1 MIAHT
6 EEFVGSLW
14 DCHRSKAQAFLEEVP
29 MHGASRPRILIADD
43 HALIAE
49 AFTKLLATAF
59 DVIATVY
66 DGRTLVETAQRL
78 QPDVILADIGMPL
91 LNGLEAAQR
100 IKRKLPN
107 VKVIYVTVNH
117 DPDVVAEAFRRGAS
131 GYLPKTASV
140 AELVSAIYQAL
151 NGDFYLSPQLQ
162 LVAPSSRT
170 QQASP
175 QPLLTERQVDV
186 LQLLAEGR
194 SMKEAAAV
202 LNLTT
207 RTVAYH
213 KYRIM
218 GNLHLRNDAEVV
230 QYAMRHHVV
239 FG

>member
-1 MIAHT
+1 M
-6 EEFVGSLW
+6 
-14 DCHRSKAQAFLEEVP
+14 P
-29 MHGASRPRILIADD
+29 GASRPRILIADD

-49 AFTKLLATAF
+49 AFNKLLATAF
-59 DVIATVY
+59 DVVATVY
-66 DGRTLVETAQRL
+66 DGRSLIETAQRL

-100 IKRKLPN
+100 IKRTLPH
-107 VKVIYVTVNH
+107 VKIIYVTINH

-131 GYLPKTASV
+131 GYLSKTAAV
-140 AELVSAIYQAL
+140 AELVAAIYQAL
-151 NGDFYLSPQLQ
+151 NGDCYLSPQLQ
-162 LVAPSSRT
+162 SAASSSRT
-170 QQASP
+170 QQALP
-175 QPLLTERQVDV
+175 EPLLTERQVDV